1 MVALVL
7 GLGALATVG
16 SCGGGDDDQVTSAER
31 DAGVYEVVLRDLV
44 LADLPPSAD
53 EDPLPVVYI
62 LGPDGTS
69 IPADIQVSVVKPLKD
84 EAEIRFVDA
93 REDAVLAEAPEGD
106 DREKPVRDDGV
117 LVTFGALPETGSTIE
132 VEVDIYGSAEDDRA
146 YDVTL
151 AGGPS
156 RWMIRSAAPVA

>member
-1 MVALVL
+1 MVLAI
-7 GLGALATVG
+7 GAMATVG
-16 SCGGGDDDQVTSAER
+16 ACGGNGDETTETER

-44 LADLPPSAD
+44 LAELPPQTD
-53 EDPLPVVYI
+53 EDPLPVVYVV
-62 LGPDGTS
+62 GADGTS
-69 IPADIQVSVVKPLKD
+69 VPVDIQVTVVKPLKD

-93 REDAVLAEAPEGD
+93 REDAVLVDVPEDD

-117 LVTFGALPETGSTIE
+117 LVTFGELPEAGSTIHVE
-132 VEVDIYGSAEDDRA
+132 VELYWSVGDERS

-156 RWMIRSAAPVA
+156 RWAIRSAAPLG

>member
-1 MVALVL
+1 MVALAL
-7 GLGALATVG
+7 GLGAFAAVG
-16 SCGGGDDDQVTSAER
+16 SCGGDDDHVSAAER

-44 LADLPPSAD
+44 LSDLPPTAD
-53 EDPLPVVYI
+53 EDPLPVVYVF
-62 LGPDGTS
+62 GAEGTT
-69 IPADIQVSVVKPLKD
+69 IPVDIQVNVVKPLKD

-93 REDAVLAEAPEGD
+93 REDAVLDEVPEGD
-106 DREKPVRDDGV
+106 DREEPVRDNGV

-132 VEVDIYGSAEDDRA
+132 VEVDIYASVGEERA

-156 RWMIRSAAPVA
+156 RWKIRSAAPVA